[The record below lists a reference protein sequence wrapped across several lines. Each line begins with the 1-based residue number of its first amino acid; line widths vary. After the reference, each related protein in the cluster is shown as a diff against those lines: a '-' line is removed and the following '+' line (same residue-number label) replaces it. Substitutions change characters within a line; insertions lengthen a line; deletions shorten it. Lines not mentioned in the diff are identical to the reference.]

1 MQVVALM
8 VYSFIG
14 MGLVAALVAALY
26 ASLPRFFLDTAER
39 HGRFHGLRPARLLA
53 DGTPASRLRADAF
66 GGQAA

>member
-1 MQVVALM
+1 MQVIALT
-8 VYSFIG
+8 VYTFIG

-39 HGRFHGLRPARLLA
+39 HGRFHGLRPAWLLA
-53 DGTPASRLRADAF
+53 DGTPARPLPADAL